1 MPPCRFPLFKVGC
14 RNRRGPL
21 IHHAHAPKKPARV
34 VLLGG
39 SGFIGRSL
47 AGDLEREGIETL
59 ALSSAQ
65 MDLCAASAPQTL
77 AEIVRQNDTLVVA
90 SAVTPDKG
98 RDVRAQMK
106 NFTMGLA
113 LFDFLEKKPCEHVVY
128 LSSDAV
134 YDDAASLVSETTPP
148 SPGSFYGITHFG
160 RERML
165 SDALKKSGAP
175 YLVLRPSI
183 LYGAEDTHN
192 SYGPNRFFRAAAS
205 SGKITL
211 FGNGEEKRDH
221 VYIRDVCRLIREC
234 LLRKSRG
241 VLNVATGRSVS
252 FWDVAGKV
260 RALFGNGVSVETTPR
275 ANPVTHRHYDITSC
289 LRALPDFRYTSLEV
303 GLAATFEKL
312 RVSK

>member
-1 MPPCRFPLFKVGC
+1 MIL
-14 RNRRGPL
+14 
-21 IHHAHAPKKPARV
+21 HAHAPKKPARV
-34 VLLGG
+34 VILGG

-47 AGDLEREGIETL
+47 AAALERDGIETL
-59 ALSSAQ
+59 NISSAQ
-65 MDLCAASAPQTL
+65 IDLCAPSAIQTL
-77 AEIVRQNDTLVVA
+77 TETVRQNDALVIA

-106 NFTMGLA
+106 NFTMGLT

-134 YDDAASLVSETTPP
+134 YSDAASFVSEATHP
-148 SPGSFYGITHFG
+148 SPDSFYGITHFG

-165 SDALKKSGAP
+165 SDALKKSSAP
-175 YLVLRPSI
+175 YLVLRPSVI
-183 LYGAEDTHN
+183 YGVEDPHN
-192 SYGPNRFFRAAAS
+192 SYGPNRFFRAAS
-205 SGKITL
+205 VSGKITL

-241 VLNVATGRSVS
+241 VLNIATGRSVS

-260 RALFGNGVSVETTPR
+260 RALFSDCVSVETTPR
-275 ANPVTHRHYDITSC
+275 ANSVTHRHYDITSC
-289 LRALPDFRYTSLEV
+289 LQALPDFHYTSLDE
-303 GLAATFEKL
+303 GLAETFKKI